1 MNEVMGKMPKSK
13 GWPIA
18 DRFHFGRSKGLL
30 VAISVFIIALG
41 TTAVLSPRG
50 YSYYDFSNLCGSGAA
65 LALAA
70 VGETLVIIIGGFD
83 LTAGSVVAV
92 VNVILATQFGNTLFS
107 QISWC
112 FIAILLGA
120 GIGAINGFFIC
131 YLRLQ
136 SIVVTLAMM
145 FILNGVALLI
155 LKQPGASIPPTFSQ
169 WITGDAI
176 PGILPMPAMIVL
188 IGLLAW
194 RIICSC
200 RLGTGA
206 FAVGSDENGAMANG
220 VRVRLVKFRVYVIA
234 GIYYAVG
241 GIFITGLTGSG
252 DPLIGVPML
261 LPIFAAVVLGGTQF
275 EGGKGGAT
283 GSVFGAYILMLIVS
297 LLITLN
303 VSAYYATAV
312 EGCLLILA
320 AIGPMLSRNS
330 ELGKSMRVA
339 QLGIIAWLDR
349 SHSKRIV
356 AGQSIRILNRNFETG
371 EIKENLNSLTR
382 GWVRRNAQQLRL
394 IIPPFLVF
402 CLLVII
408 SRFFSGSS
416 TSFFFYTN
424 SLLLLT
430 TFLAIV
436 GFGQGAVI
444 LTGGLDLSVP
454 WLIAWCGILLTS
466 LASGSN
472 SAAIWAVPLVLLT
485 GVSIGFINGIAV
497 GVVGLSPIIV
507 TLAMNGILEAVAL
520 VYTGGTPQGFSPP
533 CISWFM
539 SGKLWGVR
547 PAIYGLLI
555 FVIGGTLL
563 LTKTSFG
570 RFVYA
575 VGNSRQVSTLSGV
588 PVRFVVVLVYGLSG
602 LCAAIVGILLTGFN
616 TQAFNG
622 MGDPYL
628 LSSIA
633 VVVVGGT
640 LITGGK
646 GHYLGIFG
654 AALLLTAL
662 QILLTGSQVGLPV
675 RDIIYG
681 VVLMLAIFAHRENKM
696 SN

>member
-1 MNEVMGKMPKSK
+1 MGKMPKSK

-18 DRFHFGRSKGLL
+18 DRFDFGRSKGLL
-30 VAISVFIIALG
+30 VAISVFIVAMGI
-41 TTAVLSPRG
+41 TVVFSPRG

-65 LALAA
+65 LALTA

-92 VNVILATQFGNTLFS
+92 VNVILATRFGTTPFS

-112 FIAILLGA
+112 FLAVLFGA

-145 FILNGVALLI
+145 FLLDGVALLI
-155 LKQPGASIPPTFSQ
+155 LKQPGGSIPPAFSQ

-176 PGILPMPAMIVL
+176 RGVLPMPALLVL

-194 RIICSC
+194 GIICSC
-200 RLGTGA
+200 RLGTSA
-206 FAVGSDENGAMANG
+206 YAVGSDENGARANG
-220 VRVRLVKFRVYVIA
+220 VRVQLVKFRVYVIA
-234 GIYYAVG
+234 GIYYAAA

-252 DPLIGVPML
+252 DPLIGEPML

-297 LLITLN
+297 LLVTLN

-330 ELGKSMRVA
+330 EFAKSMRVA
-339 QLGIIAWLDR
+339 RLGIIVWLDR
-349 SHSKRIV
+349 LRSKKIA
-356 AGQSIRILNRNFETG
+356 AGQSIRISSRTPETT
-371 EIKENLNSLTR
+371 EIKENSNSLVQ
-382 GWVRRNAQQLRL
+382 GWAMRNAQLLR
-394 IIPPFLVF
+394 IVIPPYVFLF
-402 CLLVII
+402 LLVMF

-424 SLLLLT
+424 SLFLLT
-430 TFLAIV
+430 TFLAIL
-436 GFGQGAVI
+436 GFGQGAVVLI
-444 LTGGLDLSVP
+444 GGLDLSVP

-466 LASGSN
+466 LASGNN

-485 GVSIGFINGIAV
+485 GVFIGTINGIAV
-497 GVVGLSPIIV
+497 GVMGLSPIIF

-520 VYTGGTPQGFSPP
+520 VYTGGTPQGWSPP
-533 CISWFM
+533 CITWFM
-539 SGKLWGVR
+539 SGKLWGVT
-547 PAIYGLLI
+547 PAIYGLII
-555 FVIGGTLL
+555 FVIGGTVL

-588 PVRFVVVLVYGLSG
+588 PVRSIVVSCYGLSG
-602 LCAAIVGILLTGFN
+602 LCAAIVGILLTGYN

-622 MGDPYL
+622 MGNPYL
-628 LSSIA
+628 LPSIA

-662 QILLTGSQVGLPV
+662 QILLTGSQVGHPV

-681 VVLMLAIFAHRENKM
+681 IVLMIAIFAHRETQRE
-696 SN
+696 